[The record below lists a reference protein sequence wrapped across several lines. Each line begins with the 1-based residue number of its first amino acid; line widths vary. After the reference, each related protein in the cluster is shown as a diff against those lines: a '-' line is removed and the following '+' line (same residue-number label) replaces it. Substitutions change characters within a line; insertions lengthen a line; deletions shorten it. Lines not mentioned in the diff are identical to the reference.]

1 LVQTLGRS
9 GGETDHV
16 PAWRSDTTS

>member
-1 LVQTLGRS
+1 LVQTLRRS

-16 PAWRSDTTS
+16 PAWTSDTTS

>member
-9 GGETDHV
+9 GGETEHV
-16 PAWRSDTTS
+16 PAWTSDTTS

>member
-16 PAWRSDTTS
+16 PAWTSDTTS

>member
-16 PAWRSDTTS
+16 PAWTPDTTS

>member
-16 PAWRSDTTS
+16 PAWRSDTTF

>member
-1 LVQTLGRS
+1 LVQTLGRP

-16 PAWRSDTTS
+16 PAWTSDTTS

>member
-9 GGETDHV
+9 EGETDHV
-16 PAWRSDTTS
+16 PAWTSDTTS